1 MGLFHVK
8 YIPLVLRPIAYLC
21 HFSFINTY
29 VLFCLLGGFVV
40 VSGYWL
46 PRLNRTS
53 YPILPY
59 PTLSYPILPYPTLSY
74 LILPYPTLT
83 YLILPYPTLSYLILP
98 YPTLS
103 HPILPCPTLSYLI
116 LPYPTLSYPVL
127 PYPTLSYPVL
137 PCPTL
142 TPYFYVYVCVY
153 FTLLSASVSDI
164 DLDNLTLSVV
174 YVHMYVHMY
183 VLMYVQSNSVIIW
196 ISEYS
201 RMTSTH
207 CSVPTSCNSMEND
220 LDSKYF

>member
-1 MGLFHVK
+1 MYYLGTVYVLRTVGPDNSGLCRQVVWFDRFHCVGLFHVK

-29 VLFCLLGGFVV
+29 VLFCLLGAFVV

-59 PTLSYPILPYPTLSY
+59 PILSY
-74 LILPYPTLT
+74 LIL
-83 YLILPYPTLSYLILP
+83 SYLIL
-98 YPTLS
+98 
-103 HPILPCPTLSYLI
+103 
-116 LPYPTLSYPVL
+116 
-127 PYPTLSYPVL
+127 
-137 PCPTL
+137 
-142 TPYFYVYVCVY
+142 
-153 FTLLSASVSDI
+153 
-164 DLDNLTLSVV
+164 
-174 YVHMYVHMY
+174 
-183 VLMYVQSNSVIIW
+183 IW

-220 LDSKYF
+220 LDSKYFWRSAPILPSLGDTYFLSKVNSTYIIKLLSHPGVQVFQILILIIWHSVCSVHLQGLQWCLLGEYLEGDSLFSPFLLSRANHPP